1 MNKAGTIAG
10 RPAWGIAQWVWSG
23 SGSSWVVGLALLA
36 ASALWPESDLMSV
49 LKGEPRLG
57 AELRHANTRGYY
69 EELIDA
75 GGLSRRETDPD
86 APPPDWVPFGAS
98 GIIEPVSTYLRWRMR
113 PNLDMVWN
121 GVPFK
126 TNGRGYRTPEV
137 PLKKPEG
144 VYRIVVFGSS
154 NTMGHGVG
162 DDDAYP
168 RLLER
173 WLNGLEGLDKRIEIV
188 NLAVSGESPS
198 RRLLR
203 MREEA
208 RQYEPDWILCDATA
222 LDPSLEE
229 RHLQAIVHSSPP
241 IPIPFE
247 YVSAALGRAGVS
259 LADSPREFES
269 KLRGEAQALLE
280 GAYEGWRD
288 FSARAGVP
296 FTVVIIPRA
305 DEKRDNPVIHKLMR
319 DSFRR
324 LGLDCLDAHGAFDD
338 LSVDQFRVSPWDKHP
353 SVLGHQAIF
362 EALRDALSARGTLP
376 GLRLPG

>member
-1 MNKAGTIAG
+1 MAASS
-10 RPAWGIAQWVWSG
+10 WGVAQWVWSG
-23 SGSSWVVGLALLA
+23 SGSSWIVGLALLA
-36 ASALWPESDLMSV
+36 VSLIRPENDLLRA
-49 LKGEPRLG
+49 LKGTPRLDG
-57 AELRHANTRGYY
+57 ELRHADTRGYY

-75 GGLSRRETDPD
+75 GGLSRPEAAPD
-86 APPPDWVPFGAS
+86 APPPGWVPFGAS
-98 GIIEPVSTYLRWRMR
+98 GIIQSDPTYLRWRMT
-113 PNLDMVWN
+113 PNLDMTWN

-126 TNGRGYRTPEV
+126 TNSRGYRTPEV

-162 DDDAYP
+162 DADAYP

-173 WLNGLEGLDKRIEIV
+173 WLNGLEGMDRRVEVV

-203 MREEA
+203 MSEEA
-208 RQYEPDWILCDATA
+208 EQYEPDWILCDATA

-229 RHLQAIVHSSPP
+229 LHLQAIVRSEPP

-247 YVSAALGRAGVS
+247 YVAAALRRAGVS
-259 LADSPREFES
+259 TGDSPRQFEA
-269 KLRGEAQALLE
+269 KLRGEAEALLE
-280 GAYEGWRD
+280 GAFQGWRD
-288 FSARAGVP
+288 FSTRAGIP
-296 FTVVIIPRA
+296 MTVVMIPRA
-305 DEKRDNPVIHKLMR
+305 DEKRDTPFIHKLMR
-319 DSFRR
+319 TSFRH
-324 LGLDCLDAHGAFDD
+324 LDLDCLDVHDAFDG
-338 LSVDQFRVSPWDKHP
+338 LTVDQFRVSPWDKHP

-362 EALRDALSARGTLP
+362 EALRDALLARGTMP

>member
-1 MNKAGTIAG
+1 MNNAGTVAG
-10 RPAWGIAQWVWSG
+10 ALPWRVAQWAGSESG
-23 SGSSWVVGLALLA
+23 SHWILGLALLA
-36 ASALWPESDLMSV
+36 IAAIWPESDLTRV

-57 AELRHANTRGYY
+57 AELRHVDTRGYY
-69 EELIDA
+69 EGLIDA
-75 GGLSRRETDPD
+75 GGLSRRQAAAD
-86 APPPDWVPFGAS
+86 APPPGWVPFGAS
-98 GIIEPVSTYLRWRMR
+98 GIIEPVPTYLRWRMR
-113 PNLDMVWN
+113 ANLDIVWN
-121 GVPFK
+121 GFPFK
-126 TNGRGYRTPEV
+126 TDSRGYRTPEV
-137 PLKKPEG
+137 PLKKSED

-173 WLNGLEGLDKRIEIV
+173 WLNGLKGLDKRVEVV

-208 RQYEPDWILCDATA
+208 EAYEPDWILCDATA

-229 RHLQAIVHSSPP
+229 MHLQAIVRSEPP
-241 IPIPFE
+241 PPIPFE

-259 LADSPREFES
+259 PGDSPRQFES

-280 GAYEGWRD
+280 GAYGGWRD
-288 FSARAGVP
+288 FSARAGIP
-296 FTVVIIPRA
+296 LAAVIIPRA
-305 DEKRDNPVIHKLMR
+305 DQKRDNPVIHKLMR
-319 DSFRR
+319 NSFRH
-324 LGLDCLDAHGAFDD
+324 LGLDCLDVHDAFDN

-362 EALRDALSARGTLP
+362 EALRDALLARGTLP
-376 GLRLPG
+376 GLRLPN